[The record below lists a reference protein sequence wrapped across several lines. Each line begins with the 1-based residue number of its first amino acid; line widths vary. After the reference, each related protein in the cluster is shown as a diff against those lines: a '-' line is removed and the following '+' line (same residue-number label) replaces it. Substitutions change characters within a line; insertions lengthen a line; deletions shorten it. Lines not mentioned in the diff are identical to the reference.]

1 MLFFKTIMIIM
12 KLAVF
17 LLSVLLKHFLAASI
31 EEKKIVDAINRQ
43 KNEVNREQ
51 EEVMNLLDRI
61 VIEIEKCSGN

>member
-1 MLFFKTIMIIM
+1 MIIM

-17 LLSVLLKHFLAASI
+17 LLTVLLKHFLAASI

-61 VIEIEKCSGN
+61 VTEIEKCSGN